1 MRSYEKCAGKSFG
14 MRGYKIVGLKVSWN
28 QQLQKMAGGGVTN
41 VKSGGRLTFRPQGRV
56 EIRRAGRKSVG
67 CGNCCGVGT
76 TLSRSRTCTSTMSTA
91 SSGCVSDSG
100 GQRSGC
106 RSAAHSTWVTPATGL
121 RFWRLRRL
129 LICMRM
135 AMPPNTRAGLG
146 IGGVLLMFFAWHK
159 LTGPREIRKPFW
171 ALAGESSV
179 NLSEEG
185 QGEIP

>member
-1 MRSYEKCAGKSFG
+1 
-14 MRGYKIVGLKVSWN
+14 
-28 QQLQKMAGGGVTN
+28 
-41 VKSGGRLTFRPQGRV
+41 
-56 EIRRAGRKSVG
+56 
-67 CGNCCGVGT
+67 
-76 TLSRSRTCTSTMSTA
+76 
-91 SSGCVSDSG
+91 
-100 GQRSGC
+100 
-106 RSAAHSTWVTPATGL
+106 
-121 RFWRLRRL
+121 
-129 LICMRM
+129 MRM